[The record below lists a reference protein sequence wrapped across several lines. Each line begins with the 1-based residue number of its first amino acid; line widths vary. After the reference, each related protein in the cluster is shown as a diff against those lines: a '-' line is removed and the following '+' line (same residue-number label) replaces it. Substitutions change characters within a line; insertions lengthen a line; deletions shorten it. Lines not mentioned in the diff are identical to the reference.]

1 MKALAGIR
9 RMTSNAAYTHWLPA
23 NASIKMLAKVE

>member
-9 RMTSNAAYTHWLPA
+9 GMRSNATYTHWLPA
-23 NASIKMLAKVE
+23 NASRKTLADI